1 MEVRPSGSISDLKMA
16 DRAGLMARIGEMA
29 EAIKEEAGKS
39 SSFLVITHFD
49 ADGLGAG
56 AILCKALMRLAAP
69 FHMKVAQG
77 LDEDILGE
85 ASGSRYDVVIFN
97 EIGSGYLDLM
107 GKIDFQGKRVMI
119 MDHHQTAG
127 DLPDGVMHVNPHE
140 YGFDGSRDISGSGI
154 AFLLSKTLDES
165 NSDLA
170 PLAVVGALGDMQDG
184 GPKRSLTSLNDE
196 IAQFAASMGS
206 LEIREDLIL
215 YGRETRPI
223 HRALAQTT
231 SPFLPGLT
239 GEEDK
244 CLDLLA
250 SAGIRVKE
258 DDKWRVLADLD
269 EEEKQRLLS
278 NIIKHLSSKGINGE
292 LALELVGKVYTL
304 SREGRWT
311 PLRDGREFASLLNA
325 CGRME
330 RPGLGI
336 SICMG
341 DRGAALEEANRTLAD
356 YRRGLAQCMGEI
368 YSNPGRVRELREAFV
383 IIGEGLIDEGMTG
396 AVSSMLS
403 SSGAF
408 DSKKVIVVSTIT
420 KKGEFKISARL
431 SGRSKGL
438 GINLGSILKRLSAK
452 YSGQGGGHDVAAGA
466 QIRAELAEE
475 FLRSLDEEI
484 CKAAGTHAS

>member
-1 MEVRPSGSISDLKMA
+1 MA

-29 EAIKEEAGKS
+29 EAIREEAGKN

-56 AILCKALMRLAAP
+56 AIICKALMRLAAP
-69 FHMKVAQG
+69 FHLRIAQG
-77 LDEDILGE
+77 LDEEILGE
-85 ASGSRYDVVIFN
+85 ASRSRYGVVIFN
-97 EIGSGYLDLM
+97 EIGSGYLDLI
-107 GKIDFQGKRVMI
+107 GEIDFRGKKVMI
-119 MDHHQTAG
+119 IDHHQVAG
-127 DLPDGVMHVNPHE
+127 DLPEGVMHLNPHE
-140 YGFDGSRDISGSGI
+140 HGFDGSREISGSGI
-154 AFLLSKTLDES
+154 AFLLSKSIDEA
-165 NSDLA
+165 NRDLA

-184 GPKRSLTSLNDE
+184 GPRRSLVSLNDE
-196 IAQFAASMGS
+196 IAQFAASIGS

-215 YGRETRPI
+215 HGRETRPI

-239 GEEDK
+239 GEEDR

-250 SAGIRVKE
+250 SAGIKVKE
-258 DDKWRVLADLD
+258 DDRWRVLADLD
-269 EEEKQRLLS
+269 EDEKQRLLS
-278 NIIKHLSSKGINGE
+278 NIIKHLSSKGIGGE

-304 SREGRWT
+304 SRERRWT
-311 PLRDGREFASLLNA
+311 PLRDGREYASLLNA

-341 DRGAALEEANRTLAD
+341 DRGAALDEANRTLAE
-356 YRRGLAQCMGEI
+356 YRRSLAQCMSEI
-368 YSNPGRVRELREAFV
+368 YSNPSRVRALREIFV
-383 IIGEGLIDEGMTG
+383 ILGEGLIDEGMTG

-408 DSKKVIVVSTIT
+408 DSKKVIVVSTMT

-431 SGRSKGL
+431 LGGARGL
-438 GINLGSILKRLSAK
+438 GINLGSILKELSAK

-466 QIRAELAEE
+466 QIKAEFAEE
-475 FLRSLDEEI
+475 FLRSLDEEL
-484 CKAAGTHAS
+484 CKAAEAHAS

>member
-1 MEVRPSGSISDLKMA
+1 MEVHPSGRVSDLKMA

-29 EAIKEEAGKS
+29 EAIREEAGKS

-56 AILCKALMRLAAP
+56 GILCKALMRLAAP
-69 FHMKVAQG
+69 FHIKVAQG
-77 LDEDILGE
+77 LDEEILRE
-85 ASGSRYDVVIFN
+85 ASGSRYDVIIFN
-97 EIGSGYLDLM
+97 EIGSGYLDLI
-107 GKIDFQGKRVMI
+107 GGIDFRGKRVMI
-119 MDHHQTAG
+119 IDHHQTAG
-127 DLPDGVMHVNPHE
+127 DLPDGVMHVNPHD

-184 GPKRSLTSLNDE
+184 GPKRSLTSLNEE
-196 IAQFAASMGS
+196 IAQFAASIGS
-206 LEIREDLIL
+206 LEMKEDLIL

-269 EEEKQRLLS
+269 EGEKQRLLS
-278 NIIKHLSSKGINGE
+278 NIIKHLSSKGIGGE

-304 SREGRWT
+304 SRERRWT

-341 DRGAALEEANRTLAD
+341 DRGAALEEASRTLAE
-356 YRRGLAQCMGEI
+356 YRRSLAQCMGEI

-383 IIGEGLIDEGMTG
+383 ILGEGLIDEGMTG

-408 DSKKVIVVSTIT
+408 DTKKVIVVSTIT

-431 SGRSKGL
+431 SSRSKGL

-466 QIRAELAEE
+466 QVRMEFAEE
-475 FLRSLDEEI
+475 FLKALDEEI
-484 CKAAGTHAS
+484 CKAAGTYAS